1 MGIAKQSMEN
11 IDMKPEQFAAIMS
24 NLATLNEGVLGINA
38 HLTQLNSKVATQEA
52 NMNTV
57 LLWKA
62 RLEGF
67 SGAINLGWSTLVAL
81 LSGTGLTIWY
91 WVTHR

>member
-1 MGIAKQSMEN
+1 MEN
-11 IDMKPEQFAAIMS
+11 INMTPEQYATIVG
-24 NLATLNEGVLGINA
+24 NLSSLNTGIADINT
-38 HLTQLNSKVATQEA
+38 HLERLNSKVATQEA

-67 SGAINLGWSTLVAL
+67 GGALNIGWGIIVALISGAGTTLA
-81 LSGTGLTIWY
+81 Y
-91 WVTHR
+91 WILKK